1 MISWIAVLVAA
12 FVASSLAANTTTS
25 LRIMPL
31 GASVTFGVGSTTG
44 DSYRKDL
51 RDLLVQAGYQ
61 VNLVGQQKHGSFADN
76 AVEATPGF
84 VISQIAASAHTATP
98 AFLPNLVLV
107 DAGTNNC
114 NKGGL
119 VPDAGANVS
128 AMIDDIFKLSPG
140 TTVVLATVL
149 ANKIAEQDACRV
161 DVNKQYEALA
171 ADFAKKNAKFVLVDM
186 RGPDGPT
193 TSDLF
198 DTRHPND
205 RGYEKM
211 AAVWFQG
218 IETAKNRGFITA
230 PASNGIPLNATGKS
244 GPGGSAFAAHMSGA
258 DGPLSAS
265 ISLRLLGAMG
275 GILSVMLAFPF

>member
-1 MISWIAVLVAA
+1 MVSWFVLLVAA
-12 FVASSLAANTTTS
+12 LAAPSLAANITTP

-51 RDLLVQAGYQ
+51 RDLLIQAGYQ
-61 VNLVGQQKHGSFADN
+61 VSLVGQQKHGNFADN

-84 VISQIAASAHTATP
+84 VISQITASAHIAAP
-98 AFLPNLVLV
+98 RFLPNLVLV

-119 VPDAGANVS
+119 VPDAGTNVS

-140 TTVVLATVL
+140 ATVMLTTLL
-149 ANKIAEQDACRV
+149 ANKVAEQDACRV
-161 DVNKQYEALA
+161 DVNKQYAALA
-171 ADFAKKNAKFVLVDM
+171 ADFATKNAKFVLVDM
-186 RGPDGPT
+186 RGPDAPT

-218 IETAKNRGFITA
+218 IQTARSRGLISA
-230 PASNGIPLNATGKS
+230 PARDVIPLNATGKS
-244 GPGGSAFAAHMSGA
+244 GPGGSAFATHMSGA
-258 DGPLSAS
+258 DGPLSS
-265 ISLRLLGAMG
+265 SLRVLGAVG
-275 GILSVMLAFPF
+275 GILGVMLAFPF